1 MYIIEYYLYEAVL
14 EIIFKKLNSSRP
26 LPKECLNVAFKKYI
40 FWHSQIIKFKANKQ
54 TKIKTTKLIQ
64 HKNIF

>member
-14 EIIFKKLNSSRP
+14 EIILKKLNSSRP

-40 FWHSQIIKFKANKQ
+40 FGI
-54 TKIKTTKLIQ
+54 
-64 HKNIF
+64 HK